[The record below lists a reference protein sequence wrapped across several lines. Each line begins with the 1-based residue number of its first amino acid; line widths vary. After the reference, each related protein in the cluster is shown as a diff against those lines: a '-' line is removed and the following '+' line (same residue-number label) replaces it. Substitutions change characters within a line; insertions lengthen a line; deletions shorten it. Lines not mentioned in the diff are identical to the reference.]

1 MDFMEDLCDEAAFI
15 SNGRLILRGS
25 IEEVRWMFQQ
35 QNYKFTFR
43 LPESDDFDPYAR
55 LSGIQSFKTDLPN
68 NMAELIVDSNST
80 SMNELM
86 KFALDEL
93 LEVVLLEDS
102 PTEALK
108 ECYQM
113 LFAEGVVTNDNH

>member
-1 MDFMEDLCDEAAFI
+1 
-15 SNGRLILRGS
+15 
-25 IEEVRWMFQQ
+25 MFQQ

-93 LEVVLLEDS
+93 LEVVALEVVRPS
-102 PTEALK
+102 LK